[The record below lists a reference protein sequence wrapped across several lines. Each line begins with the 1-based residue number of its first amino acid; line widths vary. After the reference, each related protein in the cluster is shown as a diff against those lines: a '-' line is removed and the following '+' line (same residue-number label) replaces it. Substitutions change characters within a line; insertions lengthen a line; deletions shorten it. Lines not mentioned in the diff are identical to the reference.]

1 MADERDPAA
10 EAKDQEQ
17 APEVA
22 AEGAPEAADAS
33 APEAQPAG
41 PQLPARPPA
50 RPGPRGRD
58 GMRGGSRPP
67 RPSSAPAPARV
78 YIKSTFNN
86 ILLSITDQQGNVISW
101 ASGGSIGFTGTKK
114 GTPFAAQ
121 LAAENAGRR
130 AMDAGVRRVDVFCK
144 GPGSA
149 RETAIRTLQT
159 IGIEVSEIR
168 DVTPKPHNGCRP
180 KKRRRM

>member
-1 MADERDPAA
+1 MADERD
-10 EAKDQEQ
+10 
-17 APEVA
+17 
-22 AEGAPEAADAS
+22 S
-33 APEAQPAG
+33 APEAEEQTQETEEQAPQEQAAEEPQAPAAEE
-41 PQLPARPPA
+41 PAQEQAAETAPAAPSRPP
-50 RPGPRGRD
+50 RPGQ
-58 GMRGGSRPP
+58 RGGRPP

-86 ILLSITDQQGNVISW
+86 ILISITDQQGNVICW
-101 ASGGSIGFTGTKK
+101 ASGGSIGFSGTKK

-130 AMDAGVRRVDVFCK
+130 AIDAGVGRVDVFCK

-159 IGIEVSEIR
+159 IGIEVSEIK